1 MGLLIKKVRTFED
14 KFEHE
19 SDKYELALVLI
30 FINSQSHTLKMH
42 KSLGMMGCYRTW
54 KLEQW
59 GEKVL
64 LGSFIE
70 SLIF

>member
-30 FINSQSHTLKMH
+30 FINSWND
-42 KSLGMMGCYRTW
+42 GM
-54 KLEQW
+54 L
-59 GEKVL
+59 
-64 LGSFIE
+64 
-70 SLIF
+70 